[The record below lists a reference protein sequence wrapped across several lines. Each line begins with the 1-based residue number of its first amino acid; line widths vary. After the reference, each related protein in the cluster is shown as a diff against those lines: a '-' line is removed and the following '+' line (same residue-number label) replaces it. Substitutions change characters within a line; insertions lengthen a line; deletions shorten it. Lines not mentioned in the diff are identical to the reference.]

1 MCRVH
6 WRPFR
11 ISFAP
16 LDVRQL
22 LLIAGKARRDQAHQL
37 LDADRDIALVEEL
50 GNLGLGHAL
59 LHCFT
64 VVHSMMWES
73 SQEIG
78 RSSDIAVA
86 RVRRFGPRS
95 GKPHARSAMLL
106 KGDLGEAAEL
116 ARM

>member
-16 LDVRQL
+16 LDMRQL

-59 LHCFT
+59 LHCF
-64 VVHSMMWES
+64 H
-73 SQEIG
+73 
-78 RSSDIAVA
+78 
-86 RVRRFGPRS
+86 RRALNDV
-95 GKPHARSAMLL
+95 GKQSR
-106 KGDLGEAAEL
+106 
-116 ARM
+116 RRTI